1 MGATVSLGELRIGDH
16 VVIVDEDDDMHG
28 QKGTFLGNH
37 AHAYGI
43 KTLILLDDSQRHFYA
58 TPERVQRMS

>member
-1 MGATVSLGELRIGDH
+1 MGATVSLRELRIGDR
-16 VVIVDEDDDMHG
+16 VMIVDEDDDMHG

-43 KTLILLDDSQRHFYA
+43 KTLILLDDSHKHFYA